1 MPDKIRSPL
10 YQYAVTHLLLGKNHS
25 WLLADNQGAS
35 ESNRESLTI
44 FLSWWISLK
53 KILFSVSFLH
63 HIMPNS
69 PEHCLFLIQAL
80 EPLALLVMVREVWP
94 YWGSS
99 QLKLLDMRAFP
110 YLSSLCS
117 STETAALQRPAVY
130 LRAEEKLP
138 EAEQQNFPS
147 HPQTACSLS
156 LASHHPTKAQNT
168 AVTLTIAAWWVWW

>member
-80 EPLALLVMVREVWP
+80 EPLALLVMVCEVWP
-94 YWGSS
+94 TGG
-99 QLKLLDMRAFP
+99 P
-110 YLSSLCS
+110 
-117 STETAALQRPAVY
+117 V
-130 LRAEEKLP
+130 
-138 EAEQQNFPS
+138 
-147 HPQTACSLS
+147 SLS
-156 LASHHPTKAQNT
+156 YWIGELSHIWALCVQALRQALCNAQLFISGQRRSCLKQNSRTFRLTHRQLAVSPWPH
-168 AVTLTIAAWWVWW
+168 TIPLRHRTQQWRWP